1 MKICKQC
8 GAEVADNASFCAKCG
23 AKMEATG
30 NAGGAGNTGNMG
42 NAGAN
47 MNQGQY
53 QQYYQAPVDPYDHTA
68 EFDQKDISDNKVFA
82 MIAYLIGTTGIIIA
96 RLPAISHL
104 MRCSM

>member
-30 NAGGAGNTGNMG
+30 NAGGAGNTENMG
-42 NAGAN
+42 NAVRWGL
-47 MNQGQY
+47 
-53 QQYYQAPVDPYDHTA
+53 
-68 EFDQKDISDNKVFA
+68 S
-82 MIAYLIGTTGIIIA
+82 L
-96 RLPAISHL
+96 RCLPAISHL

>member
-42 NAGAN
+42 NAG
-47 MNQGQY
+47 
-53 QQYYQAPVDPYDHTA
+53 
-68 EFDQKDISDNKVFA
+68 ES
-82 MIAYLIGTTGIIIA
+82 GTVSA
-96 RLPAISHL
+96 VLPGAGRSL
-104 MRCSM
+104 

>member
-53 QQYYQAPVDPYDHTA
+53 QQ
-68 EFDQKDISDNKVFA
+68 
-82 MIAYLIGTTGIIIA
+82 
-96 RLPAISHL
+96 
-104 MRCSM
+104 

>member
-53 QQYYQAPVDPYDHTA
+53 QPVSYTHLTLP
-68 EFDQKDISDNKVFA
+68 
-82 MIAYLIGTTGIIIA
+82 TTSRRQRQMCIRDSSIT
-96 RLPAISHL
+96 R
-104 MRCSM
+104 RR